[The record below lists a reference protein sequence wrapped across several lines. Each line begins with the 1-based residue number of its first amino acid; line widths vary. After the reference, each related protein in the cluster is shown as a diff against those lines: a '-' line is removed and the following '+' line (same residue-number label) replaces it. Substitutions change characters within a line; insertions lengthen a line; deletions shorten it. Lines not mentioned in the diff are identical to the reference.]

1 MDKLNNRRP
10 NILEEFRFNG
20 TRIFMTAG
28 FDPENRLRE
37 VFLKGSKD
45 HTGLGKLFDDT
56 GLIISLLL
64 RHTPI
69 QRIRDYYPYTTE
81 PMVCGNI
88 DLNKESII
96 TVTINKLYELQQKIQ
111 RGEISIAHLRRRL
124 LP

>member
-1 MDKLNNRRP
+1 MNKLNNRRP

-28 FDPENRLRE
+28 FDEEGRLRE

-69 QRIRDYYPYTTE
+69 ERVVTYYPYTTE
-81 PMVCGNI
+81 PMACGNT
-88 DLNKESII
+88 DLNRESII
-96 TVTINKLYELQQKIQ
+96 TVTVNKLHELQQKIR
-111 RGEISIAHLRRRL
+111 RGEISIT
-124 LP
+124 